1 MPINFPNNPDVNDT
15 FLYDS
20 ILYTWDGVSWGA
32 TIAPGEIGP
41 TGPTGPKGEDGT
53 IGVDGATG
61 PTGPTG
67 PVQNVTI
74 SDTAPGSPS
83 PGDMWWSS
91 VTGELYIWY
100 DDGSSQQWVYA
111 AVGNIG
117 PTGATGPTGP
127 VGPSTTI
134 NASNDT
140 STTTLYPVMVGAA
153 GSNQTAKVIN
163 TTNAFVYNANTKTL
177 TVDTLVEASTIILKE
192 NINPIE
198 NALNKISNLNGVLYN
213 RKGYSDVEAGLI
225 AEDVAEVLPEVVSF
239 DESGNPHGIKYTKL
253 TAYLIE
259 AVKSLKAEILELK
272 NG

>member
-1 MPINFPNNPDVNDT
+1 
-15 FLYDS
+15 
-20 ILYTWDGVSWGA
+20 
-32 TIAPGEIGP
+32 
-41 TGPTGPKGEDGT
+41 
-53 IGVDGATG
+53 
-61 PTGPTG
+61 
-67 PVQNVTI
+67 
-74 SDTAPGSPS
+74 
-83 PGDMWWSS
+83 MWWNSA
-91 VTGELYIWY
+91 TGELSIYY
-100 DDGSSQQWVYA
+100 NDGNSQQWVYA

-117 PTGATGPTGP
+117 PTGPNGTIGVNGATGATGPTGAQGIQGATGPTGPTGP